1 MGLLASLVLKPGI
14 PALFDEEA
22 KERCP
27 DCSQPLTFV
36 RTRNHERRWYC
47 YSCEK
52 YVDSFAEQSS
62 TKDVLARLEALNGLQ
77 VIDSHGVILGRVRKA
92 IPNERGDIKALV
104 MSVDKEQFK
113 TILDDRELPREFE
126 LPQNHI
132 GAVGDVV
139 ILSDVFS
146 PKALGPPKPAMVDS
160 SGAKVCGQC
169 GAAVLV
175 GARHCIRCGA
185 SLEQNH
191 CTECGAVNPL
201 EAKFCKNCGG
211 RMPNALMGSA
221 RT

>member
-1 MGLLASLVLKPGI
+1 MLRPGI
-14 PALFDEEA
+14 PASFEEES

-27 DCSQPLTFV
+27 ECSQPLTFV
-36 RTRNHERRWYC
+36 RTKSHERRWYC

-52 YVDSFAEQSS
+52 YIDSFAEAASPKEVS
-62 TKDVLARLEALNGLQ
+62 ARLESLSGLQ

-113 TILDDRELPREFE
+113 AILDERELPRDVE
-126 LPQNHI
+126 LGRNKI

-146 PKALGPPKPAMVDS
+146 PRELSPPKPQAVES
-160 SGAKVCGQC
+160 VGSRACGQC
-169 GAAVLV
+169 GEPILT

-185 SLEQNH
+185 SVELGN
-191 CTECGAVNPL
+191 CPGCGTVNPL
-201 EAKFCKNCGG
+201 EARFCKNCGA
-211 RMPNALMGSA
+211 RMPGVQEGPS
-221 RT
+221 RP

>member
-1 MGLLASLVLKPGI
+1 M
-14 PALFDEEA
+14 LFRSS

-36 RTRNHERRWYC
+36 RTKSHERRWYC

-52 YVDSFAEQSS
+52 YVDNFAEAAS
-62 TKDVLARLEALNGLQ
+62 TKELSARLDALSGLQ

-113 TILDDRELPREFE
+113 TILDERELPREVE
-126 LPQNHI
+126 LGHNKI

-146 PKALGPPKPAMVDS
+146 PRALEPPKPHLVEG
-160 SGAKVCGQC
+160 SGPKLCDQC
-169 GAAVLV
+169 AEPLLA

-185 SLEQNH
+185 SLESHN
-191 CTECGAVNPL
+191 CPGCGTINPL
-201 EAKFCKNCGG
+201 EARFCKNCGT
-211 RMPNALMGSA
+211 RMPNAQPGQVKS
-221 RT
+221 

>member
-1 MGLLASLVLKPGI
+1 LLKPGI
-14 PALFDEEA
+14 PALFEEEA

-36 RTRNHERRWYC
+36 RTKSHERRWYC

-52 YVDSFAEQSS
+52 YVDSFAEAASPKEVS
-62 TKDVLARLEALNGLQ
+62 ARLEALSGLQ

-113 TILDDRELPREFE
+113 TILDERELPREVE
-126 LPQNHI
+126 LGQSKI

-146 PKALGPPKPAMVDS
+146 PRDLAPPRPQTQESAGPR
-160 SGAKVCGQC
+160 VCAQC
-169 GAAVLV
+169 GEPVLS
-175 GARHCIRCGA
+175 GARHCIRCG
-185 SLEQNH
+185 SSVELGN
-191 CTECGAVNPL
+191 CPGCGAVNPL
-201 EAKFCKNCGG
+201 EARFCKNCGG
-211 RMPNALMGSA
+211 RMPGVQAGPA
-221 RT
+221 RS